1 LKIFFSFSDSKKML
15 EEARKIVAAIH
26 KTVQHQLPITMVG
39 ARLPQIAELAG
50 EAKSYAERL
59 FKFPEIGILTDQ
71 DARAALQE
79 PAADEGAIFDEAA
92 VQLATEI
99 TGRYPNF
106 IQELGYAVWQ
116 IASGNRITRADVEQ
130 AKFDQRGES

>member
-1 LKIFFSFSDSKKML
+1 ML

-39 ARLPQIAELAG
+39 AGLPQIAELAG

-99 TGRYPNF
+99 TGRYPYF
-106 IQELGYAVWQ
+106 IQSSAMPYGKLHPRTGSRELTSSKRSSISA
-116 IASGNRITRADVEQ
+116 
-130 AKFDQRGES
+130 